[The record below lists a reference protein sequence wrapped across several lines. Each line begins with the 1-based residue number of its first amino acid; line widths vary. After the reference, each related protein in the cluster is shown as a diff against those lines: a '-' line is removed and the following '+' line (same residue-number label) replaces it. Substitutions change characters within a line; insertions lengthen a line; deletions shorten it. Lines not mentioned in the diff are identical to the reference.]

1 MTDFHEIETPL
12 FWFHSPS
19 LKSKH
24 HPFVAKH
31 HPFVAKHHPFARDF
45 PNKKGYMYVMVV
57 ASAGSSL
64 SCLKSRK
71 MGEIGASL

>member
-1 MTDFHEIETPL
+1 MNDFHEIETPL

-19 LKSKH
+19 LKS
-24 HPFVAKH
+24 KH